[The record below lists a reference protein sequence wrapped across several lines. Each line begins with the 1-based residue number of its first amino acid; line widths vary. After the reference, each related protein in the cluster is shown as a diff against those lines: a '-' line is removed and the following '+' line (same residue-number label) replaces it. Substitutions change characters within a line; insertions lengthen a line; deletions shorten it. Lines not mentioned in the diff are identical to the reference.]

1 MDRAAPVVHVPS
13 GWVPEP
19 KAARL
24 WGIWAQVCARD
35 VCELDV
41 FARMLGIGGM

>member
-1 MDRAAPVVHVPS
+1 MDQAAPLLRVPS

-24 WGIWAQVCARD
+24 WAIWAQACARD
-35 VCELDV
+35 VVELDV
-41 FARMLGIGGM
+41 FARMLGIGGV